1 MPLSDPADG
10 SSADP
15 VAVSA
20 APVSPPFEEA
30 GPDGPEC
37 AASAGRHAIHI
48 PSARIRRIQQK
59 RLFIPVLYA
68 EESDIYRLIAAA
80 TCQGVRR
87 PGSKNDP
94 GGLET

>member
-1 MPLSDPADG
+1 MDWSVSDPDAVPGDPVEPVTEESVDGSAGDPREPPEDPGDIPLSDPADR

-15 VAVSA
+15 VAVFA

-48 PSARIRRIQQK
+48 PSARIRRI
-59 RLFIPVLYA
+59 
-68 EESDIYRLIAAA
+68 
-80 TCQGVRR
+80 
-87 PGSKNDP
+87 
-94 GGLET
+94 